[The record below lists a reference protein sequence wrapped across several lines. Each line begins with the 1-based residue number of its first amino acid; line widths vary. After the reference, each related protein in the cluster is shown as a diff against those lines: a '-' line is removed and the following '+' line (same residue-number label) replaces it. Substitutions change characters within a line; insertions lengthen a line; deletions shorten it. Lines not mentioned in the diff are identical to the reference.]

1 MAQRRGHVHG
11 RQREAGGHAAVNDP
25 LTKPALERR
34 VVTIYTTLTSSGWT
48 GGDLTTIFPSSTS
61 IGKGEGSSDTK
72 TTSSDTESSQKSIA
86 QQAAEDSSVS
96 SSPITSLAP
105 IEASTASKD
114 TGTGALVAATVDS
127 TTSSTMATSTVKSTS
142 STATS
147 ASGTSSA
154 SATSSATSSSGGSS
168 DVAVKAGIALGVL
181 GGLLVVLGLVY
192 FMITRRRKQV
202 EEQQR
207 MAADDEKFNGPFDD
221 APAPAA
227 PAKAPRLSLR
237 PVTGLFTAFNPSA
250 AGEQRGAKSPPMAM
264 RAPGTSAWERPM
276 TSDSQ
281 NERNPF
287 GNNAETIPEDPSTPH
302 NPMSPMT
309 PISEVSTHGA
319 SPEYAAGLAPAPR
332 AISAL
337 TADSSN
343 VPRISAITTDSAT
356 VPPILTK
363 NLPVSPAG
371 SADVSPVES
380 ADEFPVGQAITT
392 PEPIQA
398 ATFSS
403 NAPAA
408 ASSLSAIERRP
419 SERRQSVRKENV
431 PAPLDL
437 TLPPKF
443 SAVPPSP
450 ANTEFSMHEVD
461 PDHSPVPSASAAA
474 IAAAGG
480 PANSTVHRVQLDFKP
495 TLDDEMGLQ
504 AGQLVRLLHEYD
516 DGWVSAFRECL
527 LGHPS

>member
-1 MAQRRGHVHG
+1 MAQRRGHGHG
-11 RQREAGGHAAVNDP
+11 RQREAGGHAAVNNP

-61 IGKGEGSSDTK
+61 IGKAESTSDTK
-72 TTSSDTESSQKSIA
+72 TTSSDTLSTQKSIA
-86 QQAAEDSSVS
+86 QQAAADSSVS
-96 SSPITSLAP
+96 SSSKTSLAP
-105 IEASTASKD
+105 IEASTASTD
-114 TGTGALVAATVDS
+114 MGTGALVAATADS
-127 TTSSTMATSTVKSTS
+127 TTSSTMASSTAKSTS
-142 STATS
+142 TTATS

-154 SATSSATSSSGGSS
+154 SATSSATSSGGSN
-168 DVAVKAGIALGVL
+168 DVAVKAGVALGVL

-207 MAADDEKFNGPFDD
+207 RAADDEKLNSPFDD

-237 PVTGLFTAFNPSA
+237 PITGLFTNFNPSA
-250 AGEQRGAKSPPMAM
+250 AGEQRAAKSPPMVM

-287 GNNAETIPEDPSTPH
+287 GSNAETIPEDPSTPH

-337 TADSSN
+337 TADSTN
-343 VPRISAITTDSAT
+343 VPRISAITMDSAT
-356 VPPILTK
+356 VPAILTK
-363 NLPVSPAG
+363 NLPVTPTG

-380 ADEFPVGQAITT
+380 ADGFPVGQAITT

-450 ANTEFSMHEVD
+450 ANTEFSMQEVD

-516 DGWVSAFRECL
+516 DGWVSVLRMYL
-527 LGHPS
+527 LDHLS